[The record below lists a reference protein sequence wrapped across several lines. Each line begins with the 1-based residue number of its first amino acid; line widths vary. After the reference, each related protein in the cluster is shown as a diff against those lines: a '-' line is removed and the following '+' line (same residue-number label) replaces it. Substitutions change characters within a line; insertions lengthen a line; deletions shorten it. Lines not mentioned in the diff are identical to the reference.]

1 MPVTTE
7 APAAMEMREMEAVL
21 EQEVTTMLAAV
32 RAAAAAAEQE
42 ADEIL
47 ARKQNVQRKNYKRQA
62 VAKA

>member
-1 MPVTTE
+1 
-7 APAAMEMREMEAVL
+7 MEL
-21 EQEVTTMLAAV
+21 TEQEVTTMLAAV